1 MRPEKYY
8 ELCQKHKVRGTQLLP
23 LFTSRLRD
31 YIHREDEFKDAVL
44 CLVKLDG
51 ELEVF
56 QTMNSD
62 KKALK
67 IVKESLKL
75 LLAPEGD

>member
-1 MRPEKYY
+1 
-8 ELCQKHKVRGTQLLP
+8 
-23 LFTSRLRD
+23 LRD